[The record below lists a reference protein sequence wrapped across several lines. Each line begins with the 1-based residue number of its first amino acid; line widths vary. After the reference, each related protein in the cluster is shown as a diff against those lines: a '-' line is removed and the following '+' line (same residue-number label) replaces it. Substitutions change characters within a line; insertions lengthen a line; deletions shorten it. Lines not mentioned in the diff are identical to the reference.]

1 MFTITKT
8 QTRPS
13 VSVAFW
19 TNQGV
24 PAETFVHIGQNHQ
37 QNVIDS
43 EATVSEDGLTLSKT
57 TTWSS
62 KEAYDAFMADEV
74 VINSMVNKCHTYMNE
89 NGITYTTGHEET

>member
-13 VSVAFW
+13 ASVAFW

-24 PAETFVHIGQNHQ
+24 PAETFEYISNTHQ
-37 QNVIDS
+37 HNILDS
-43 EATVSEDGLTLSKT
+43 QTAISEDGLTLTKI

-62 KEAYDAFMADEV
+62 KEAYDNFLADEV
-74 VINSMVNKCHTYMNE
+74 LSTMFDNCHTYMND
-89 NGITYTTGHEET
+89 NGITYTTGNE